1 MNKIQKVDVNEI
13 SYIITNPN
21 DIIQKTLLNKQQWNN
36 EIVKLIKEFINKFN
50 LKHFLNIG
58 SHIGTVSLPISKNIE
73 KVTAIEAYYP
83 TFNHL
88 RHNIALNKITNIET
102 FNIAIGNKRETVNF
116 LKTDRIK
123 NNMGGMHVITEIDK
137 KYNIRSANQVDNTIS
152 CQMFPL
158 DEVDEIDNFDIILV
172 DIEGMDTLFLNGAKN
187 KIIKNK
193 PIIIIEIWD
202 NIKRKSENMP
212 ASRESVI
219 KYITEFGYTLCK
231 NIDDDFIFIPNN
243 LL

>member
-1 MNKIQKVDVNEI
+1 MNKIQKAEVNEI

-21 DIIQKTLLNKQQWNN
+21 DIIQKTLVNKQQWNN
-36 EIVKLIKEFINKFN
+36 EIVELIKEFINKFN

-58 SHIGTVSLPISKNIE
+58 SHI
-73 KVTAIEAYYP
+73 
-83 TFNHL
+83 
-88 RHNIALNKITNIET
+88 ALNKITNVET

-219 KYITEFGYTLCK
+219 KYIREFGYTLYK

-243 LL
+243 LLYINYFIISIFKI